1 MHEFRNAVMC
11 PGRPAD
17 LPISGCSGSLEP
29 IATSHAIDREASL
42 MTEMQSDLIL
52 MVAPGTNI
60 PDLLFDLE
68 CHGID
73 VARWDRESGAIEAI
87 CPAEAIQHI
96 HKEPRIQYI

>member
-1 MHEFRNAVMC
+1 
-11 PGRPAD
+11 
-17 LPISGCSGSLEP
+17 
-29 IATSHAIDREASL
+29 

-96 HKEPRIQYI
+96 HKEPRIQYIRHLCSYTVRHGPDSQAAQVA